1 VGDDTKSKFKS
12 GAATAAGAV
21 AGYAAAKGSI
31 KVGVPALK
39 KSRYTHTRRTELDS
53 DLVEKVRKHVSPNF
67 RGTISVDDLD
77 GSSYNPFTN
86 HVSTGRDLGSLAH
99 GLGHSTNK
107 TLHNA
112 AVRKAGAY
120 SRYFIGHVL
129 GRNGVAAAALLGAY
143 EGGNKSKKPSK
154 LALAAGGTVGLAG
167 GAMLGQEAYASL
179 KGHAGLAKMLG
190 SHKEAFKHT
199 RSLVPAL
206 GTYALAA
213 SLPFLAYGVAKTV
226 RKHLDKQASTEEHRL
241 RNTATAGVVGGL
253 GAVGMV
259 AGAGIGAEKL
269 ADKMAVGTEIDKDL
283 EANVRKHVAPKF
295 KGRILLSHR
304 MRPGYN
310 SRNKKAYS
318 NHDLGSL
325 AHELGHSTDRTLR
338 GRVGASSRFIREVP
352 FTMSNSPKAA
362 LIAAALG
369 AHDGGRKDGKSS
381 TVAKVGAGVL
391 GASSGLILGQEAYAS
406 AKGHHGLSKML
417 GSHKEA
423 FKHTKSLIPSFG
435 SYAAV
440 AAMPYLAYGLSKKLR
455 KHFDKQASSSSYYDQ
470 NDPNDQSS
478 PWKAKAALAAA
489 GLAGGALFAHRASK
503 LQINKDKFD
512 EAIKHHDEA
521 WDFIKGLNAKGAM
534 NAPDAQEKAKYHY
547 NRLQQNEQ
555 LFGAMKDAP
564 YKGVMHSAR
573 KTSSSMGKFLLAKKF
588 PNIHKI

>member
-120 SRYFIGHVL
+120 SRYFTGHVL

-143 EGGNKSKKPSK
+143 DGGTKSKKPSK
-154 LALAAGGTVGLAG
+154 LALAAGGIVGAAG
-167 GAMLGQEAYASL
+167 GAMFGQEAYASL

-226 RKHLDKQASTEEHRL
+226 RKHLDKQASTEEHRQGSM
-241 RNTATAGVVGGL
+241 AAAGVLGGL
-253 GAVGMV
+253 GAVGI
-259 AGAGIGAEKL
+259 AGGASRAAQES
-269 ADKMAVGTEIDKDL
+269 ARKMAVRTKINKDL
-283 EANVRKHVAPKF
+283 EENVRKHVAPNF
-295 KGRILLSHR
+295 KGRISISPVGALYDP
-304 MRPGYN
+304 M
-310 SRNKKAYS
+310 NKTVYS
-318 NHDLGSL
+318 NHDLG
-325 AHELGHSTDRTLR
+325 AFARELGHSTDRTLQ
-338 GRVGASSRFIREVP
+338 GKMMPPSAFLKAVP
-352 FTMSNSPKAA
+352 FAMGNSPKAA
-362 LIAAALG
+362 IFAAALG
-369 AHDGGRKDGKSS
+369 AYDGGKKDGKSS
-381 TVAKVGAGVL
+381 TAAKIGAGVL
-391 GASSGLILGQEAYAS
+391 GASSGLVLGQEAYAS

-435 SYAAV
+435 NYAAF
-440 AAMPYLAYGLSKKLR
+440 AATPFLAYGLSREIRKRLDKK
-455 KHFDKQASSSSYYDQ
+455 APSS
-470 NDPNDQSS
+470 
-478 PWKAKAALAAA
+478 
-489 GLAGGALFAHRASK
+489 
-503 LQINKDKFD
+503 
-512 EAIKHHDEA
+512 ET
-521 WDFIKGLNAKGAM
+521 
-534 NAPDAQEKAKYHY
+534 
-547 NRLQQNEQ
+547 
-555 LFGAMKDAP
+555 
-564 YKGVMHSAR
+564 AR
-573 KTSSSMGKFLLAKKF
+573 SLVTK
-588 PNIHKI
+588 